1 MSKRLD
7 VLTAVKE
14 LARRAAPH
22 SVVRGM
28 TAEEAKPTTV
38 DALGMVIVRSGDPGD
53 PEIDLSPPTYWW
65 EHRIPIELAGYGAG
79 TKSSQQVLDDMLM
92 GFDREIRADPT
103 LGGLCNYLDAD
114 APSDGEVE
122 VRGAGAVGWADF
134 AIIAFYSTS
143 SALG

>member
-7 VLTAVKE
+7 VLTAVKA
-14 LARRAAPH
+14 LAKRAAPH

-65 EHRIPIELAGYGAG
+65 EHRIPVELAACG
-79 TKSSQQVLDDMLM
+79 TPAKSSQEVLDDMLM
-92 GFDREIRADPT
+92 GFAREIAADPT
-103 LGGLCNYLDAD
+103 LGGLCIDLDAD
-114 APSDGEVE
+114 APSDGEAE
-122 VRGAGAVGWADF
+122 TRGAGAIGWADF
-134 AIIAFYSTS
+134 AIIALYSTTS
-143 SALG
+143 PLG